1 MKEQGTLLIGPS
13 PHLMGKNLG
22 QFIDSFDT
30 VVRMNN
36 ALAIGNNIDYGS
48 KTDILV
54 VNDLWQKNNPIL
66 TKKYETTL
74 NFKLVKKQQILQ
86 NYNPFY
92 LEEPYSTARN
102 HNLGVLSCL
111 YLIQN
116 NYSHIYLIGYS
127 FYKTDKFYVKNYW
140 QEGADINQPKH
151 SQDSTI
157 KALKTLQT
165 KNYLGFGPDVEYYIN
180 L

>member
-1 MKEQGTLLIGPS
+1 MNKGTLLVGPS
-13 PHLMGKNLG
+13 PHLVGEGLG
-22 QFIDSFDT
+22 SFIDSFDT

-36 ALAIGNNIDYGS
+36 ALAINNSVDYGD

-54 VNDLWQKNNPIL
+54 VNDLWQKNNPKL
-66 TKKYETTL
+66 VKKYETTS

-86 NYNPFY
+86 NYNPTY
-92 LEEPYSTARN
+92 LEEPYHTAHH

-116 NYSHIYLIGYS
+116 NYSPLYLIGYS
-127 FYKTDKFYVKNYW
+127 FYKTKEFYPENYW
-140 QEGADINQPKH
+140 QNGADTSQPKH
-151 SQDSTI
+151 AQDSTV
-157 KALKTLQT
+157 KALKTLHK
-165 KNYLGFGPDVEYYIN
+165 KNYLGFCSDVEYYIH